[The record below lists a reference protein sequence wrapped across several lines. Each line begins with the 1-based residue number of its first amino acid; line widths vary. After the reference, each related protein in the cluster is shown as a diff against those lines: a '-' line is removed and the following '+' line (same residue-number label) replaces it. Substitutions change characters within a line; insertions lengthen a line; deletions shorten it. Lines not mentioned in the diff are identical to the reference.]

1 MGSVAV
7 DGGDS
12 NDNRNDGDGDGDG
25 DPDGASPLVTT
36 ERLTLEQVA
45 ARSGVLARTIRFYR
59 QCGLVDPPARVGR
72 QAWYTDEHV
81 ERLRRIAALREQ
93 GLGLDAIARVLR
105 DPRGSRES
113 LAPLLQIGEELRS
126 PWLDEQ
132 EAGESVLDEETVLE
146 IFGTQDPT
154 LLALLEQFE
163 VIHSIPGSRPPQF
176 RVPSRT
182 SLELSGR
189 LHRIGVHPQLMYR
202 ANSLMQTR
210 LGDLAE
216 ELIALFAERPSAGFA
231 GWPAPDLVGASF
243 AELQDVAMRAVQM
256 SFARAIQRALEEFV
270 VHGGV
275 IEADLAG
282 PTPSPKGPG
291 RTR

>member
-1 MGSVAV
+1 MGSGR
-7 DGGDS
+7 DGG
-12 NDNRNDGDGDGDG
+12 REQEDGTV
-25 DPDGASPLVTT
+25 PDTASEPPVQ
-36 ERLTLEQVA
+36 RLTLEQVA
-45 ARSGVLARTIRFYR
+45 EHSGVPSRTIRFYR

-105 DPRGSRES
+105 DPRGSRAS
-113 LAPLLQIGEELRS
+113 LAPLLQIGEELRT

-132 EAGESVLDEETVLE
+132 ADGPSILDEQAVLE
-146 IFGTQDPT
+146 TFGTDDPELLP
-154 LLALLEQFE
+154 LLAQFE
-163 VIHSIPGSRPPQF
+163 VIQPVAGSRPPTF

-182 SLELSGR
+182 ALELSGR

-210 LGDLAE
+210 LDALAQ
-216 ELIALFAERPSAGFA
+216 ELIGLFAERPSAGFP
-231 GWPAPDLVGASF
+231 GWPAPEHVSASF
-243 AELQDVAMRAVQM
+243 AELQDVALRAVQM
-256 SFARAIQRALEEFV
+256 SFARAIQEALEDFV

-282 PTPSPKGPG
+282 PPSS
-291 RTR
+291 